1 MKINWYQKLLFI
13 ILGLVLSFLS
23 LVSILAILQFGP
35 ILKFINWINKE
46 GIIFSLVILIIIFIL
61 SFITFVSSLVYKEN
75 LMLYIGDTSG
85 LGSIKISLQ
94 GLKNSIKDIAQYFSE
109 IQEIKP
115 EINIVRNKVS
125 LILKIK
131 IPVGVD
137 VNRIV
142 SELQQRVR
150 IYFENVL
157 NITLEK
163 VEVIIEDIIVPVK
176 RSKG

>member
-13 ILGLVLSFLS
+13 ILGLVLSLLS

-46 GIIFSLVILIIIFIL
+46 GIVFSLVILIIIFIL
-61 SFITFVSSLVYKEN
+61 SFITFVSFLVYKEN
-75 LMLYIGDTSG
+75 PMLYIGDTSG
-85 LGSIKISLQ
+85 FGSIKISLQ
-94 GLKNSIKDIAQYFSE
+94 GLKNSIKDIAQYFTE

-115 EINIVRNKVS
+115 EINIVKNKVS
-125 LILKIK
+125 LILRIK